1 MVWVLCLACA
11 WPVVSASV
19 SGAVL
24 GLGVWMLC
32 LDAVVW
38 PMLWFCAWPVVWLLA
53 WVLCLACGLACGL
66 ASVSGLWSGAVLGMW
81 SGMCLACGLAF
92 GLGAVSGLWFG
103 SVLGLCVRIG
113 LGRGDYGAVGCSV
126 EWMRDWPL
134 MRDWLQYA
142 ISRTRKITAR

>member
-1 MVWVLCLACA
+1 MLWSGLCLACGL
-11 WPVVSASV
+11 ASV
-19 SGAVL
+19 SGCC
-24 GLGVWMLC
+24 GL
-32 LDAVVW
+32 A
-38 PMLWFCAWPVVWLLA
+38 CAWPVVWLLA
-53 WVLCLACGLACGL
+53 WVLCLVCGL
-66 ASVSGLWSGAVLGMW
+66 ASVSGAVLGLWSGL
-81 SGMCLACGLAF
+81 CLACGLAF